1 MSPDIQY
8 LRLPYLLA
16 PDLFEAIQHLA
27 WPALLDSGYPDSP
40 FGRFDIAVA
49 APRRTLTIESE
60 ADAEQLAL
68 LAGPSQPVTLPAAIA
83 HLPFVGGWLGHW
95 SYDAGRLFESLPTHA
110 ESITSVPWIRMGD
123 YPWALVTD
131 HHQHTTWL
139 VGHDWPESLAQ
150 ALQTQSPSPTVTTA
164 DSSKTAFHLTEG
176 FQPSFSQADYRQRFD
191 QVMAYIQ
198 AGDCYQINL
207 AQRFSARYQGNPW
220 NAYLTLRQAT
230 PTPFAAYLA
239 QGKQTLLSLSPERFI
254 ELSRTGQL
262 DTRPIKGTAPRY
274 ADPQQDQQARQALQQ
289 STKDRAENLMI
300 VDLLRNDLGR
310 VSIPGSVQV
319 PDLFRIESFANVHH
333 LVSTI
338 TSQLSPELSATDV
351 LKACFPG
358 GSITGAPKVRAMTLI
373 DELEPSQRSA
383 YCGAIGY
390 IDVTGRMD
398 FNIAI
403 RTLIAD
409 QGHLHVWGGGG
420 LVADSDCESEYTE
433 TLNKI
438 SRLIQALDP
447 DFDPHA
453 LS

>member
-16 PDLFEAIQHLA
+16 PDLFDAIQHLE

-40 FGRFDIAVA
+40 SGRFDIAVA
-49 APRRTLTIESE
+49 APQRTLTIQSE
-60 ADAEQLAL
+60 ADVEQLSL
-68 LAGPSQPVTLPAAIA
+68 LAAPRKKITLPSTIA

-95 SYDAGRLFESLPTHA
+95 SYDAGRLFETLPVHA
-110 ESITSVPWIRMGD
+110 NPVTSVPWIRMGD

-131 HHQHTTWL
+131 HDQQVTWL
-139 VGHDWPESLAQ
+139 VGHDWPEALAQ
-150 ALQTQSPSPTVTTA
+150 QLQTRSPTPTVAIANSRHT
-164 DSSKTAFHLTEG
+164 FQLTQG
-176 FQPSFSQADYRQRFD
+176 FQPDFSQADYRERFD

-207 AQRFSARYQGNPW
+207 AQRFSAHYQGNPW
-220 NAYLTLRQAT
+220 TAYLKLRQAT

-239 QGKQTLLSLSPERFI
+239 QGEQTLLSLSPERFI
-254 ELSRTGQL
+254 ELNRTGQL
-262 DTRPIKGTAPRY
+262 DTRPIKGTAPRSP
-274 ADPQQDQQARQALQQ
+274 DPHQDQHARIALQQ
-289 STKDRAENLMI
+289 SPKDRAENLMI

-310 VSIPGSVQV
+310 VSVPGSVRV

-338 TSQLSPELSATDV
+338 TSQLSPELSALDV

-373 DELEPSQRSA
+373 DELEPCQRSA

-409 QGHLHVWGGGG
+409 QGQLHVWGGGG
-420 LVADSDCESEYTE
+420 LVADSECESEYTE

-447 DFDPHA
+447 DFDPKA
-453 LS
+453 LA